1 MSGYKFGEHYNPK
14 NYELVPKLK
23 IVSPIL
29 VFKIINLDTGYE
41 NNFEKL
47 GKVGFGIASIW
58 ITDQIVIKYYH
69 SFYMLFCSLIKII
82 YFV

>member
-14 NYELVPKLK
+14 NYELVLKLK

-58 ITDQIVIKYYH
+58 ITDQIVIKYYLTVFTCY
-69 SFYMLFCSLIKII
+69 SA
-82 YFV
+82 V